1 MEPHH
6 LKNPA
11 TEESQ
16 ALLPQPA
23 PTNPDQLDQTT
34 NQAEHHPQQL
44 QPLDHQAMEPLV
56 LELQDMALTDLDLEL
71 VQDLEPDQDQTL
83 DLD

>member
-6 LKNPA
+6 LKSPA
-11 TEESQ
+11 TEELQ